1 MGLFGKLKNLTNAVS
16 ADKFKGIIDSVSPD
30 DDKEKSVSGM
40 DSPTDLE
47 QSPENAD
54 ASEVVEN
61 DEELKARQKERNKK
75 IAKGFAKGAMFVGS
89 FLYTQK
95 CEGADAGSALEHAFK
110 KSKDLDDLFDG
121 KDKGGDKKKDESKE
135 KEIKSI
141 VHYEYICP
149 QNMRGHN
156 LEIPPIDVP
165 TVYGNGCPTREE
177 VLKVIM
183 EVTGV
188 DEARAHAIWNGG
200 SNLHWRKVCYTYVND
215 GKLGSTVKC

>member
-1 MGLFGKLKNLTNAVS
+1 MGLFGKLKNLKDVVS
-16 ADKFKGIIDSVSPD
+16 ADKAKGIIDSISSD
-30 DDKEKSVSGM
+30 DDKKKAASGA
-40 DSPTDLE
+40 DSHAGLE
-47 QSPENAD
+47 QSPENAG
-54 ASEVVEN
+54 ASAVVES
-61 DEELKARQKERNKK
+61 DEELKAKQKERNKK

-95 CEGADAGSALEHAFK
+95 CEGADAGSALEHALK
-110 KSKDLDDLFDG
+110 KSKDLDDFFES
-121 KDKGGDKKKDESKE
+121 KGRDEDKKKDQPEE

-149 QNMRGHN
+149 KNMRGHN

-177 VLKVIM
+177 AMKVIM

-215 GKLGSTVKC
+215 GKLGATVQC